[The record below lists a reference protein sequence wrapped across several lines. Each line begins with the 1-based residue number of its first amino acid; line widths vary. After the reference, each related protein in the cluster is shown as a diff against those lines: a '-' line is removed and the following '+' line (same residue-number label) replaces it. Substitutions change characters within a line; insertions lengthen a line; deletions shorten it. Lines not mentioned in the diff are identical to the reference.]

1 MTGMAKDVLATIRSI
16 HMNDIKLGNLALVLH
31 YFNSS
36 YCTFYMVPTL
46 ILHCIYFRM
55 FILKLWRF
63 EEQDSEEV
71 FVHIIYKKFINVCL

>member
-16 HMNDIKLGNLALVLH
+16 HMNDIKLGNLALLLH

-46 ILHCIYFRM
+46 ILHSIYFRM

-63 EEQDSEEV
+63 EEQDSEEI
-71 FVHIIYKKFINVCL
+71 FVHIF